1 MNVCNAGTYVKRGN
15 MARRVALRSAGKG
28 SNAMRMQEPEQWQQ
42 SGQEWQT
49 GQQYSAESANYSGGY
64 ESEQEQKIY
73 PQQERWLDGNAL
85 GIFAII
91 LSSVGFFLTVAG
103 IVASAIVL
111 QFGHGLQAV
120 LVGGI
125 IGLLSSIGAMLM
137 CVAIFVISV
146 VVLALRARRVRRR
159 K

>member
-1 MNVCNAGTYVKRGN
+1 
-15 MARRVALRSAGKG
+15 
-28 SNAMRMQEPEQWQQ
+28 MRMQEPEQGQQ
-42 SGQEWQT
+42 SEQEWQT
-49 GQQYSAESANYSGGY
+49 SQGYSGNSIQYLEGF

-73 PQQERWLDGNAL
+73 PQEQRWLNGTAL

-91 LSSVGFFLTVAG
+91 LSSIGFFLTVAG

>member
-1 MNVCNAGTYVKRGN
+1 MH
-15 MARRVALRSAGKG
+15 
-28 SNAMRMQEPEQWQQ
+28 MQEPEQWQQ

-49 GQQYSAESANYSGGY
+49 SQEYSGDSINYSGGY
-64 ESEQEQKIY
+64 ESEQKIY
-73 PQQERWLDGNAL
+73 PQEERWLNGTAL

-91 LSSVGFFLTVAG
+91 LSSIGFFLTVAG

-111 QFGHGLQAV
+111 QFANGRQAV
-120 LVGGI
+120 LVGGV

-137 CVAIFVISV
+137 CVAIFVIAV
-146 VVLALRARRVRRR
+146 VVLALRARRIHRR

>member
-1 MNVCNAGTYVKRGN
+1 
-15 MARRVALRSAGKG
+15 
-28 SNAMRMQEPEQWQQ
+28 MQEPEQGQQ
-42 SGQEWQT
+42 SEQEWQT
-49 GQQYSAESANYSGGY
+49 SQGYSGNSIQYLEGF

-73 PQQERWLDGNAL
+73 PQEQRWLNGTAL

-91 LSSVGFFLTVAG
+91 LSSIGFFLTVAG

>member
-1 MNVCNAGTYVKRGN
+1 
-15 MARRVALRSAGKG
+15 
-28 SNAMRMQEPEQWQQ
+28 MRMQEPEQGQQ

-49 GQQYSAESANYSGGY
+49 GQGYSGDSINYSAGY
-64 ESEQEQKIY
+64 ESEQKIY
-73 PQQERWLDGNAL
+73 PH

-91 LSSVGFFLTVAG
+91 LSSIGFFLTVAG

-111 QFGHGLQAV
+111 QFANGRQVV
-120 LVGGI
+120 LVGGV

-137 CVAIFVISV
+137 CVAIFVIAV
-146 VVLALRARRVRRR
+146 VTLALRTRRVRGR